1 MLARVEAGDPDPR
14 CPVCGGITR
23 ATVILFEEQ
32 LPADLLDA
40 AITLAEH
47 ADLVLAIG
55 TSLTVHPVAGLV
67 PYAVGHGARLV
78 ILNAEET
85 PYDYL
90 ASAIIRE
97 PIQDALPA
105 LVADLPPADAS

>member
-1 MLARVEAGDPDPR
+1 M
-14 CPVCGGITR
+14 
-23 ATVILFEEQ
+23 ILFEEP
-32 LPADLLDA
+32 LERDVLDA
-40 AITLAEH
+40 AVDLAEQ
-47 ADLVLAIG
+47 ADLVLAVG
-55 TSLTVHPVAGLV
+55 SSLTVHPVAGLV
-67 PYAVGHGARLV
+67 PYAFGHSAKVV